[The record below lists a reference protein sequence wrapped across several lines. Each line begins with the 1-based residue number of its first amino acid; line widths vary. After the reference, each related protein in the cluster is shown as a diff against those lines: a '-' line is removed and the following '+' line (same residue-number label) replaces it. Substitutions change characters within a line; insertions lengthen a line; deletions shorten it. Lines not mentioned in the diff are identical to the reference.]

1 MFRQAKPLC
10 EERIL
15 MSTGDI
21 EHSFSGEIAEHL
33 IQVSLANFMVRTNRI
48 PISS

>member
-1 MFRQAKPLC
+1 
-10 EERIL
+10 

-33 IQVSLANFMVRTNRI
+33 IQVSSQISWLERI
-48 PISS
+48 AFPFQGNAYAADME